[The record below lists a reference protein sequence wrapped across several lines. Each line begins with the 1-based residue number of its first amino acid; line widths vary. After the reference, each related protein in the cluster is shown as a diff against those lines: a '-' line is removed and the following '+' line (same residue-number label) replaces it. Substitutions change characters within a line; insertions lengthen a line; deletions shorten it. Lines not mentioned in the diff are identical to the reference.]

1 MKDMLTEAGAM
12 PPPPVLLA
20 GPATAQGRGRRRH
33 RIGPGQASFVLCVL
47 LPMAVAL
54 WYLHRVAADQYHSS
68 LAFSVRA
75 EEVSS
80 AAVGLLGAIT
90 QISSGSASDT
100 DILYDA
106 IRSQPMVEAVDRRLG
121 LRPIFSRPAWD
132 PVFALPPDAPIEDLV
147 RYWGRMVHVTLD
159 GTAGILRI
167 RVEAFRPED
176 ATAIAEAILA
186 ESTLIVNRLSDA
198 ARNDA
203 VRFATADLATAED
216 RLRDLRGKLAAFRRS
231 YGIVDPEAGMA
242 GQAGILG
249 ALESELAQAYVERDM
264 LLSYAGEGDQRVL
277 QSNRRIDAISARIEA
292 ERLSLG
298 IGASAK
304 DATEVMGRY
313 EALLT
318 DLGFAQAAYTQAQTG
333 LSAAQAEARRQARYL
348 APHVLPT
355 RADTPVYPRRWL
367 LSGLAALF
375 LLLIWGAAAV
385 ALASAR
391 DARPAAGRPG

>member
-1 MKDMLTEAGAM
+1 MKDLLTDAGATA
-12 PPPPVLLA
+12 PVPLLGA
-20 GPATAQGRGRRRH
+20 GYNPDASARHSRRRLGSG
-33 RIGPGQASFVLCVL
+33 RASFALCVL
-47 LPMAVAL
+47 LPLALVL
-54 WYLHRVAADQYHSS
+54 WYLHRIAADQYHSQ

-106 IRSQPMVEAVDRRLG
+106 IRSQPMIEAVDRRLD
-121 LRPIFSRPAWD
+121 LRQIFSRPDWD
-132 PVFALPPDAPIEDLV
+132 PVFALPPDAPVEDLV

-159 GTAGILRI
+159 GTAGILRV

-198 ARNDA
+198 ARADA
-203 VRFATADLATAED
+203 VRFAMTDLTAAEA
-216 RLRDLRGKLAAFRRS
+216 RLRALRGELAAFRRS

-264 LLSYAGEGDQRVL
+264 LLTYADADDQRV
-277 QSNRRIDAISARIEA
+277 QQANRRIDAITARIEA

-318 DLGFAQAAYTQAQTG
+318 DMGFAQAAYTQAQTG

-355 RADTPVYPRRWL
+355 RAETPIYPRRWL
-367 LSGLAALF
+367 LSLLAGGF
-375 LLLIWGAAAV
+375 LVLAWGALAV
-385 ALASAR
+385 AVASVR
-391 DARPAAGRPG
+391 DGRPAAGGTG